1 MKNISLIIGI
11 FIFFASCDNNEP
23 EFIIGDDAFLWEN
36 FVQVYFIPTR
46 VTVIEYPKEGFHSAD
61 NEALTIRFWGK
72 RADERE
78 NPDLF
83 NYYARLYGDTL
94 YNRPLQPASN
104 CAIADAFSKISVVA
118 DADFDAAHPAGT
130 PLDDI
135 ICLRS
140 ESAYEYIRSGYK
152 SPYEDRQM
160 EYLNCRKPL
169 SELMQNDMILMRYTF
184 SFKEYL
190 LDEEY
195 YAWGGYNESGLRED
209 RYTNLTLSFLKRPDN
224 PGTYK
229 LMFSFTKADG
239 TVLTCSTLVNF
250 D

>member
-11 FIFFASCDNNEP
+11 FIFFASCGYHDIGLPP
-23 EFIIGDDAFLWEN
+23 EDKKMPDN
-36 FVQVYFIPTR
+36 FVQSYLIPAR
-46 VTVIEYPKEGFHSAD
+46 VTVNEYSKIDD
-61 NEALTIRFWGK
+61 NEALQVRFWGK
-72 RADERE
+72 CIDKRDT
-78 NPDLF
+78 PDLF
-83 NYYARLYGDTL
+83 DHYARLYGDTL
-94 YNRPLQPASN
+94 CYETSPARFN
-104 CAIADAFSKISVVA
+104 AAIADAFSKISVVA

-140 ESAYEYIRSGYK
+140 ESAYEYIRTGYK
-152 SPYEDRQM
+152 YPNANSSQQYV
-160 EYLNCRKPL
+160 YCRKPL
-169 SELMQNDMILMRYTF
+169 SELTQNDMTLMRYTF
-184 SFKEYL
+184 SFKEYP

-195 YAWGGYNESGLRED
+195 YVIGGVSEIALMEGD
-209 RYTNLTLSFLKRPDN
+209 RYDNLTLSFLKRPKN